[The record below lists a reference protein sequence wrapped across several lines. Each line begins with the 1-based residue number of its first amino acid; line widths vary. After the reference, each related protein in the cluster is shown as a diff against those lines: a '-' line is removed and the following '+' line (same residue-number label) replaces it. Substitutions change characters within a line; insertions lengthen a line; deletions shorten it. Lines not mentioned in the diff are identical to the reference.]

1 MFQFLFFVMVGGGGM
16 IPCLIPGL
24 ICSSVSLP
32 DRFCHFLVPLILV
45 AVVSLA
51 SDLLAPLCAFALIPV
66 FLTRFR
72 GPRVFQ

>member
-1 MFQFLFFVMVGGGGM
+1 MFRFLFFVMVGGGGM
-16 IPCLIPGL
+16 ILCLIPGL
-24 ICSSVSLP
+24 ICSSVSL
-32 DRFCHFLVPLILV
+32 RFCHFLVPLILV